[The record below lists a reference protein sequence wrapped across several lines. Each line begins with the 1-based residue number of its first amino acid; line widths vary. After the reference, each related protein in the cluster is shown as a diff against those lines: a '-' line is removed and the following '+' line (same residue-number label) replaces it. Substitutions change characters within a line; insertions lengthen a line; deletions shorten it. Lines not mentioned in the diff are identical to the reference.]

1 MEDIRYCAPGHI
13 FCRAN
18 KVMLAVDGSEGSARA
33 ATVAFEIAEMTKS
46 KVFIIHVI
54 PTSVVK
60 QFSLMSE
67 TDPEEVLVKYETAGH
82 KLLDGYKG
90 AAKDYSLEVEL
101 ILEKGSPSD
110 KIMVQAKEREV
121 DLIVIGSQGMASSL
135 RGGVGSSA
143 ERVVLGSEAPVL
155 IVK

>member
-1 MEDIRYCAPGHI
+1 
-13 FCRAN
+13 
-18 KVMLAVDGSEGSARA
+18 MLAVDGSEGSARA
-33 ATVAFEIAEMTKS
+33 ATVAFEVAEMTKS

-67 TDPEEVLVKYETAGH
+67 TDPEEVLVKYETAGN
-82 KLLDGYKG
+82 KLLEGYKG
-90 AAKDYSLEVEL
+90 AAADYSLEVEM

-110 KIMVQAKEREV
+110 RIIHQAKDQEV
-121 DLIVIGSQGMASSL
+121 DLIVIGSQGMTGSF

-155 IVK
+155 VVK